1 LIAGATLN
9 RAFSSIIDHLGFLY
23 AKGQATGHAMAN
35 NPFYIYQEP
44 RWPALSWENGKI
56 IGLLTQLR
64 FQQGLALGE
73 FNARFNKKQKAE
85 ITARLLT
92 AESLGS
98 SPQLMSFLT
107 AQLCQE
113 DASLTHDLDGIAEC
127 LLDQCLNPGLLDH
140 ERLGNWHA
148 AIFSQGRSGM
158 RKIPTGEWRHSD
170 EGEMYIVSGHGEQET
185 IHYIAPPADTIHRE
199 ISIWLDWVN
208 SAHDQDELDPFIKSA
223 IAHLWFLI
231 IHPFADGNGRMA
243 RAITEYINHQAI
255 KSPYRCYS
263 ISLAIMN
270 NKKSYYDALQYTQIH
285 GLDITPWIRWYL
297 SCCLEAVM
305 SSIKHIDHHH
315 TQWIS
320 QFNKRQ
326 MTMIMQIQS
335 KSRQRITAKD
345 WAELMRCSPDTALR
359 DIQALISQGIL
370 TKGPSG
376 GRSAYYELS
385 SSILLH
391 GTQ

>member
-1 LIAGATLN
+1 
-9 RAFSSIIDHLGFLY
+9 
-23 AKGQATGHAMAN
+23 MAN
-35 NPFYIYQEP
+35 NPLYIYQEP

-56 IGLLTQLR
+56 IGLLAKLR
-64 FQQGLALGE
+64 YQQGLALGE
-73 FNARFNKKQKAE
+73 FNARFSEKEKAE

-98 SPQLMSFLT
+98 EPQLTSYLT
-107 AQLCQE
+107 AQLCQKE
-113 DASLTHDLDGIAEC
+113 ASLAHDLDGIAEC
-127 LLDQCLNPGLLDH
+127 LLDQCLNQGLLDH

-148 AIFSQGRSGM
+148 AMFSQGRSGM
-158 RKIPTGEWRHSD
+158 RKIPTGKWRHGD

-185 IHYIAPPADTIHRE
+185 IHYIAPPADTIQRE
-199 ISIWLDWVN
+199 ISMWLDWVN
-208 SAHDQDELDPFIKSA
+208 SAQDEHELDPFIKSA

-243 RAITEYINHQAI
+243 RAITEYINHQVI

-285 GLDITPWIRWYL
+285 GLDITPWISWYL
-297 SCCLEAVM
+297 NCCLDAVM
-305 SSIKHIDHHH
+305 TSIKSMGQPQAQLMD
-315 TQWIS
+315 

-326 MTMIMQIQS
+326 MHMITQLQS
-335 KSRQRITAKD
+335 QSRHRITAKD
-345 WAELMRCSPDTALR
+345 WSELMRCSPDTALR
-359 DIQALISQGIL
+359 DIQALISRGIL

-385 SSILLH
+385 SRIFH
-391 GTQ
+391 ETQ